1 MSPPEF
7 YMQVP
12 GKLRP
17 SRWISQCAS
26 IAFGAMA
33 SPPSLAYNPSG
44 KILILRRRTRTRYE
58 HE

>member
-17 SRWISQCAS
+17 SRLMQHCRFVRAT
-26 IAFGAMA
+26 AAEQ
-33 SPPSLAYNPSG
+33 SLAYMQRIPP
-44 KILILRRRTRTRYE
+44 LL
-58 HE
+58 